1 LHRAKLPLLD
11 PIIVN
16 ACELDNPFSKG
27 YLPSGQAQGLPQQTL
42 AERAC
47 YPWKNLYQT
56 TQISG

>member
-1 LHRAKLPLLD
+1 LLD

-16 ACELDNPFSKG
+16 ASELDNPFSKG